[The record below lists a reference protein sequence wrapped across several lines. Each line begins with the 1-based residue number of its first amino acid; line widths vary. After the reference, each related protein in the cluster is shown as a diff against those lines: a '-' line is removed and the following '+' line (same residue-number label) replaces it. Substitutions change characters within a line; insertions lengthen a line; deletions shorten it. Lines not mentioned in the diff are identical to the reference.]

1 MNLQIEDKGAAVLL
15 LVEEE
20 RLDSHNTGDLKNQML
35 KLFEEGKHNLV
46 VDLQAVRFVDS
57 SGLGAL
63 VSGFKNASSRN
74 GNLKLAGLQLQVRLT
89 QLLAA
94 PATLLAHRLKGP
106 HPALVASTPGLDTLA
121 NPLLLLGQFFVKQLV
136 CPLLAL
142 RILIRRDYPVDRIA
156 D

>member
-20 RLDSHNTGDLKNQML
+20 RLDAHNSGDLKNQML

-63 VSGFKNASSRN
+63 VSGLKNASSRN
-74 GNLKLAGLQLQVRLT
+74 GYLKLAGLQLQVQSMVVVSRL
-89 QLLAA
+89 QRVGVL
-94 PATLLAHRLKGP
+94 
-106 HPALVASTPGLDTLA
+106 
-121 NPLLLLGQFFVKQLV
+121 
-136 CPLLAL
+136 
-142 RILIRRDYPVDRIA
+142 
-156 D
+156 